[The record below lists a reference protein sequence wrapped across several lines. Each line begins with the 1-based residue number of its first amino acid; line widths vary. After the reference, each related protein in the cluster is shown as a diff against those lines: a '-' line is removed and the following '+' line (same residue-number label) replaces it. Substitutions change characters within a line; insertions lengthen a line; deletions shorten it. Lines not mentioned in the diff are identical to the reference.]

1 MTTPDIFDLVY
12 DFNDKAGLIEAGY
25 DDFRESAFQVEEA
38 IENFS
43 LESVRT
49 KLENSH
55 PYYSQYPSYEPA
67 TAKDVA
73 RALLLH
79 CTKPVD
85 GSTYSITDVDRLDK
99 ACDAIIFAIGS
110 MAKLGL
116 SPEQMRQALD
126 TVAKANLA
134 KLSMPKDEHGKLMKP
149 VDWEQY
155 APEVQLQA
163 ILEQRQ

>member
-1 MTTPDIFDLVY
+1 MTIPDIFDLVY

-25 DDFRESAFQVEEA
+25 DDFRESAFQIEEA
-38 IENFS
+38 
-43 LESVRT
+43 LEGFNIAELSRNVT
-49 KLENSH
+49 D
-55 PYYSQYPSYEPA
+55 YSYS
-67 TAKDVA
+67 TDSAKELA
-73 RALLLH
+73 RYIL
-79 CTKPVD
+79 TNERFT
-85 GSTYSITDVDRLDK
+85 GTDVDRLDK

-126 TVAKANLA
+126 IIANANLA

-149 VDWEQY
+149 ADWEQY